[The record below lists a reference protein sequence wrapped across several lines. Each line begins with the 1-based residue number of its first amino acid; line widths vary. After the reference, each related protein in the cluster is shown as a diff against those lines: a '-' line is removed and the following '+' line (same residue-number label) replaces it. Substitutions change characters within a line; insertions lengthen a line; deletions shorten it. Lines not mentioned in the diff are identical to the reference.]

1 MAGPVVVSAEP
12 QRTTSEGSP
21 RPGMVKL
28 NPSRGSGL
36 TLILN
41 APPDRTGG
49 VGGFETVERQKRRP
63 AKYWKGSPDDTISLD
78 CLLDVDAIGGPS
90 IERRLRVLRD
100 MGLPGD
106 EEEPPTITLDGDVW
120 EDDKT
125 VEWVFQSGG
134 LSLGD
139 RLWLPTGML
148 RRQQVKID
156 LERYEGIEK
165 IEAIRV
171 TSSRTSKGKRRRRT
185 TIARG
190 NDTLRGIAL
199 RELGDATRWKDLVR
213 WNKKLKGADPDARLR
228 TGLHITIR

>member
-1 MAGPVVVSAEP
+1 MAGGRVKLTPGI
-12 QRTTSEGSP
+12 GSP
-21 RPGMVKL
+21 
-28 NPSRGSGL
+28 L

-49 VGGFETVERQKRRP
+49 VGGYETVERQGRRP
-63 AKYWKGSPDDTISLD
+63 AKWWKSSPDDTISLD
-78 CLLDVDAIGGPS
+78 CILDIDAIGGPS

-106 EEEPPTITLDGDVW
+106 DVNGPPPITLDGDVW

-134 LSLGD
+134 LTLGD
-139 RLWLPTGML
+139 RLWNSDGTL
-148 RRQQVKID
+148 RRQFVKID
-156 LERYEGIEK
+156 LERFAPLST
-165 IEAIRV
+165 IEAIKIR
-171 TSSRTSKGKRRRRT
+171 SSRTSKGKRRRRV
-185 TIARG
+185 TIAKG

-228 TGLHITIR
+228 SGLHITIR